1 MKEELDKYDI
11 EDCQKMV
18 EEYIKDEDPMAAI
31 ILTDRLKIN
40 ECFSH
45 FKKLL
50 KKGGFSINSNMSS
63 SMVKN

>member
-1 MKEELDKYDI
+1 VKEELDKYDI

-31 ILTDRLKIN
+31 ILTDRLKIK

-45 FKKLL
+45 FKKLIN
-50 KKGGFSINSNMSS
+50 KGGFSLSSNMSS

>member
-1 MKEELDKYDI
+1 
-11 EDCQKMV
+11 MV

-50 KKGGFSINSNMSS
+50 KKGGFSISSNMSS
-63 SMVKN
+63 SMVKH